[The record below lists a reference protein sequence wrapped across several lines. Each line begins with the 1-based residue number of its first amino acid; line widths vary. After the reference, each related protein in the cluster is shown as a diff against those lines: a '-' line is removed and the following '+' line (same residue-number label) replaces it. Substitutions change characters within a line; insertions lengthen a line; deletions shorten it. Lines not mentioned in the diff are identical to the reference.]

1 MNELDKPSKERR
13 SVPEL
18 TNIYA
23 MVYMLL
29 KKIEM
34 RSYEQFW
41 ESIYNMSY
49 ASLSRQ
55 KYLQDERQLGLRYLK
70 SKVNAILDSVER
82 EYWFHDILY
91 HLLFDTYWRN
101 NEWIFSIFFSFFLIF
116 RICVRIINKNLDGLA
131 KNKEDLLVESFTQ
144 KKLLSIS
151 LSLKFKV
158 IDISKELP

>member
-1 MNELDKPSKERR
+1 MMNELDKPSKERR
-13 SVPEL
+13 LVPEL
-18 TNIYA
+18 TDIYA

-82 EYWFHDILY
+82 EY
-91 HLLFDTYWRN
+91 
-101 NEWIFSIFFSFFLIF
+101 
-116 RICVRIINKNLDGLA
+116 
-131 KNKEDLLVESFTQ
+131 
-144 KKLLSIS
+144 
-151 LSLKFKV
+151 
-158 IDISKELP
+158 

>member
-1 MNELDKPSKERR
+1 MKEAVSSDFRWELEESQSINNSFLISKIIEFARTMMNELDKPSKERR

-18 TNIYA
+18 TDIYA

-82 EYWFHDILY
+82 EY
-91 HLLFDTYWRN
+91 
-101 NEWIFSIFFSFFLIF
+101 
-116 RICVRIINKNLDGLA
+116 
-131 KNKEDLLVESFTQ
+131 
-144 KKLLSIS
+144 
-151 LSLKFKV
+151 
-158 IDISKELP
+158 